1 MRNLDMGTKR
11 IFRMTTKR
19 HKANKKLIKHM
30 MIVEI
35 CFYFLQVDLEWGK
48 IESEV
53 KKMPT

>member
-53 KKMPT
+53 KKMPA